1 MRGGVGGGLGMGMG
15 GLTLD
20 QLPLLRFSLNLVTLR
35 GVHVVLVLQTVTW
48 SRQYT
53 PVVTL

>member
-1 MRGGVGGGLGMGMG
+1 MGMG